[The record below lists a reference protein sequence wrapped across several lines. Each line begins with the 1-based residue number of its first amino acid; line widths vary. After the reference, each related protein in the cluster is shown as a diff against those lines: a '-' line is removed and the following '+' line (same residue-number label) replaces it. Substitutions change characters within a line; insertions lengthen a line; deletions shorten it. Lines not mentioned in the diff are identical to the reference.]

1 MKIYLFR
8 HQFKLTKQESR
19 SIAEFVIF
27 ASLIYIK
34 AWILCP
40 IPADASLNDLDFIK
54 LLIHYKDVSPSIS
67 HCALKTIGRHLW
79 YLSAELVPLILFS
92 PRISTE
98 EKNSLAACLME
109 LMEKSTQ
116 DKKEE
121 RCIRSSKDS
130 STFHNTTLKDFVTSS
145 SLFFFK
151 ALLFYTDFLVND
163 ASTWLQNPS
172 FQNAR
177 KVVSSLTVINDCA
190 ERGIE
195 LASSFNSSLTKSEQE
210 KQCLLQVVG
219 QHRKEFPD
227 TKKLTVLK
235 SFQIEHFQ
243 DSGSSD

>member
-27 ASLIYIK
+27 ASLVYIK

-40 IPADASLNDLDFIK
+40 IPADAPLNDLDFIK

-79 YLSAELVPLILFS
+79 
-92 PRISTE
+92 
-98 EKNSLAACLME
+98 LME
-109 LMEKSTQ
+109 LMEKSTE

-121 RCIRSSKDS
+121 RCIRSSKDP
-130 STFHNTTLKDFVTSS
+130 STFHNATLKDFVTSS

-151 ALLFYTDFLVND
+151 ALLLSTDFVVND